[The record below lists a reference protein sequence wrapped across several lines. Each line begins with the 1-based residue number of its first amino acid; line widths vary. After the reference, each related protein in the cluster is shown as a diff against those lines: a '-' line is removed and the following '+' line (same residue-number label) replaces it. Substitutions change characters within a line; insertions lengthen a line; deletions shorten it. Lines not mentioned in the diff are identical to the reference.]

1 MVRRLTIDWPD
12 PTPFAARGGAPIR
25 WLAVSDDPDPALDHA
40 ANREGLGT
48 LDTIVG
54 GGDLE
59 PDYLGFLADAF
70 AVPLV
75 FVRGNH
81 DRGGRWAES
90 ADASAP
96 GPLASGRIHRL
107 DGLPVAALEWPGLR
121 HGDRRRH
128 DSSAWADAVRVGW
141 RRLLGLRGMDRGPL
155 VVLSHAPPRG
165 LGDRTADPYHVG
177 FAGYRWLL
185 DRCRPPV
192 WLHGHVP
199 PASVEGWR
207 VEHDETTV
215 VNVTGSVLVE
225 IRGPGRSDQNGG
237 QGTAG
242 QVGEG

>member
-1 MVRRLTIDWPD
+1 MP
-12 PTPFAARGGAPIR
+12 PTGRH
-25 WLAVSDDPDPALDHA
+25 S
-40 ANREGLGT
+40 GT

-70 AVPLV
+70 GVPLV
-75 FVRGNH
+75 YVRGNH

-90 ADASAP
+90 ADTFAP
-96 GPLASGRIHRL
+96 GPLSSGRIHGWTGCRWRPSS
-107 DGLPVAALEWPGLR
+107 GPGLR

-128 DSSAWADAVRVGW
+128 DDDGLGRCRAGRMAAAG
-141 RRLLGLRGMDRGPL
+141 RRPGTRRGPL

-165 LGDRTADPYHVG
+165 LGDRAADPVSRRICRLPLA
-177 FAGYRWLL
+177 AGPGA
-185 DRCRPPV
+185 PPV

-207 VEHDETTV
+207 VEHDGTTV
-215 VNVTGSVLVE
+215 VNVTGSVLRRVSAAA
-225 IRGPGRSDQNGG
+225 RPGSAQNGG
-237 QGTAG
+237 QGMAG